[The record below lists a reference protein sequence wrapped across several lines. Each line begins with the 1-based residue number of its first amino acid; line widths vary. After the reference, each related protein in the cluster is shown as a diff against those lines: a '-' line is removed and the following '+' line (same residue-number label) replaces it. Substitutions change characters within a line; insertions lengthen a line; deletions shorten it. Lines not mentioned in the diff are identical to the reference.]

1 MKSFPFLLCRLVH
14 TTSAQ
19 FKNPPKF
26 NFKGKKKDSGKS
38 QQFTDE
44 GKVGK
49 AIFIKKKNPELV
61 CIQVENVYPHL
72 PAGVD
77 RCNEF

>member
-1 MKSFPFLLCRLVH
+1 M
-14 TTSAQ
+14 
-19 FKNPPKF
+19 
-26 NFKGKKKDSGKS
+26 
-38 QQFTDE
+38 
-44 GKVGK
+44 GK